1 MARVTA
7 LNINGKKTEV
17 DVDSAVSLLSVL
29 RNSLDLTGTKYGC
42 GEGQCGAC
50 TVLLDGQ
57 PTRSCVTQVGR
68 AAGKQ
73 ITTIEGLEK
82 DGKLTPLQEAFIK
95 ADAMQCAYCTSGMLM
110 SASALLAKTPRP
122 NRDQIVKG
130 MNGNICRCG
139 VYQRI
144 VEAIQIASGQQ
155 VAGLD
160 PQVLGPQAS
169 SPAPFRT
176 EGEIGNEAGEDACGP
191 RTMKL

>member
-1 MARVTA
+1 MAKVTS
-7 LNINGKKTEV
+7 LNVNGKKMAV
-17 DVDSAVSLLSVL
+17 DVDSTVSLLAVL
-29 RNSLDLTGTKYGC
+29 RNDLDLTGSKYGC

-50 TVLLDGQ
+50 TVLIDGVA
-57 PTRSCVTQVGR
+57 TRSCITQVGR

-73 ITTIEGLEK
+73 VTTIEGLEK

-110 SASALLAKTPRP
+110 SASALLSKNSKPS
-122 NRDQIVKG
+122 RDDIVTA

-155 VAGLD
+155 VA
-160 PQVLGPQAS
+160 
-169 SPAPFRT
+169 
-176 EGEIGNEAGEDACGP
+176 
-191 RTMKL
+191 M